1 MKLKKVLSVMLATAM
16 VFGMTACGGGDN
28 SGSGS
33 AASSGTSADSGAEQS
48 GTDAADA
55 GDAAETGDT
64 TVSSGDKLVVW
75 TLAKDLEDFAAHYKE
90 KTGNEV
96 ETVVIE
102 PANYVTKVQTALNG
116 GQKEPDIIVG
126 EPQMLEDF
134 YDAGYFE
141 DLNQAPYNAQDYAD
155 QIVDYVWDVGQDAD
169 GIQRAISYQITPAGI
184 YYRRDIAQKVFGTD
198 KPEEIGQ
205 LFADYTTIL
214 ETAQTLKDAG
224 YRIFASDAEIAYF
237 SGDSAWVI
245 DGVLNVDQGRKDY
258 QELCVYLYQ
267 EDYTAYANQWST
279 PWYQAMAGEVP
290 ILTADIQNY
299 ADDSVDVWNAET
311 FAEATK
317 DLDKTEV
324 FAFGLPSW
332 GVLTM
337 RDNVGETSGK
347 WGVCSGPAY
356 GFGGGT
362 FIGIS
367 ALSEK
372 KDLAWDFLKFCTL
385 NEDTANWWIDKSQGD
400 TVSLIPVLEAHAED
414 ANEIYGG
421 QQLYK
426 FWLEQA
432 KGIDYS
438 KVTRYDKFI
447 GDEWGRATTAIKTG
461 EKSQED
467 AWNEFYDQIEATYP
481 EITVNR

>member
-1 MKLKKVLSVMLATAM
+1 MKLKKLISTILVGTMVLT
-16 VFGMTACGGGDN
+16 MTACGN
-28 SGSGS
+28 S
-33 AASSGTSADSGAEQS
+33 ASTDTSADAGSN
-48 GTDAADA
+48 DAAA
-55 GDAAETGDT
+55 VEEEAEAEVVAAEGQE
-64 TVSSGDKLVVW
+64 KIVVW
-75 TLAKDLEDFAAHYKE
+75 TLAADLEQFAAKYME
-90 KTGNEV
+90 TQSDVVV

-116 GQKEPDIIVG
+116 GQTEPDIIVG

-155 QIVDYVWDVGQDAD
+155 QIVDYVWEVGQDSE

-184 YYRRDIAQKVFGTD
+184 YYRRDIAAEVFGTED
-198 KPEEIGQ
+198 PEEIGK
-205 LFADYTTIL
+205 LFADYSTIL

-224 YRIFASDAEIAYF
+224 YRIFASDAEINYF

-245 DGVLNVDQGRKDY
+245 DGTLNVDQGRYDY
-258 QELCVYLYQ
+258 MDLCVSLYQ
-267 EDYTAYANQWST
+267 NDLTAYANQWST

-299 ADDSVDVWNAET
+299 ADDSVNVWDAEQ
-311 FAEATK
+311 FAESTA
-317 DLDKTEV
+317 DLDKTTV
-324 FAFGLPSW
+324 FAYGLPSW

-337 RDNVGETSGK
+337 RDNVQETSGK

-367 ALSEK
+367 ALSEH
-372 KDLAWDFLKFCTL
+372 KDAAWDFLKFCTL
-385 NEDTANWWIDKSQGD
+385 NEDTANWWIEASQGD
-400 TVSLIPVLEAHAED
+400 TVSLIPVLNAHAED

-432 KGIDYS
+432 EGIDYS
-438 KVTRYDKFI
+438 KVTRYDKAI
-447 GDEWGRATTAIKTG
+447 GDAWGNAISAVKTG
-461 EKSQED
+461 EKTKED
-467 AWNEFYDQIEATYP
+467 AIAGFYDEVEATYP
-481 EITVNR
+481 DIEVIR